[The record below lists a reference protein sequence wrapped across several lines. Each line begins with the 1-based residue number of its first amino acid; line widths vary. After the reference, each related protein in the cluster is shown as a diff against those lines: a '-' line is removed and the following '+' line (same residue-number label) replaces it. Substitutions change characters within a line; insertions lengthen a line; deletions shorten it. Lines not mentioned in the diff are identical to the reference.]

1 MTRVPLRPLA
11 RILDA
16 RAKGDDPNA
25 IEREN
30 KHLRHEEMRDRAR
43 LRAEGRLLV
52 LAALFFCAFITVGI
66 RMGMLSATEPMEP
79 RAQAGGSQ
87 IVATRGDIVDRNGNL
102 LATNLLTHALYAQP
116 PMMVDPER
124 AAKELVAIFPD
135 LEEEKLISNFTGK
148 RKFLWIKKK
157 ISPEQLQA
165 VHDIG
170 EPGLL
175 FAPREM
181 RLYPN
186 GAIASHVMG
195 GARFGNEGV
204 NAAELVGTAGIERAL
219 NDRLS
224 DPAQAGEP
232 LQLSLDLTVQAAVEQ
247 VLAGGMQMMG
257 AKGAAAV
264 LMDVHTGEIIS
275 IASLPDFDPND
286 RPNPLTQGHPSD
298 SPLFNRAVQGV
309 YELGSTF
316 KIFASAQALE
326 LGLVTPDTMIDS
338 RGPIVWGRHKIN
350 DFHDYGAQ
358 LSVSDVIIRSS
369 NIGTANLAK
378 MIGVSRQQQFLDSL
392 GFFQPTPVELIEA
405 SGAKPLLPP
414 NWSELS
420 TITISYG
427 HGLSASPLH
436 LASAYSAIVNGG
448 TRVTP
453 TLLRNPNPAPGP
465 RVVSERTSAQSREML
480 RQVVSAPHGT
490 ASFAEVPGYNV
501 GGKTG
506 TANKPRPT
514 GGYYDDKV
522 IGTFASVFPANDPKY
537 VLTVSL
543 DEAQIY
549 MAGEMRRTAGYTA
562 VPVAAEII
570 KRIAPLLGLKPEIE
584 PLAPIGVT
592 LTSN

>member
-16 RAKGDDPNA
+16 RAKGDDPDA

-52 LAALFFCAFITVGI
+52 LAALFFCAFITVGV
-66 RMGMLSATEPMEP
+66 RMGMLSATEPQEP
-79 RAQAGGSQ
+79 RAQVGGAQ
-87 IVATRGDIVDRNGNL
+87 IVATRGDIIDRNGNL

-116 PMMVDPER
+116 PQMVDPAR

-135 LEEEKLISNFTGK
+135 LKEEKLLADFTGK

-186 GAIASHVMG
+186 GAIASHVLG

-204 NAAELVGTAGIERAL
+204 HAAELVGTAGIERAM
-219 NDRLS
+219 NERLS

-232 LQLSLDLTVQAAVEQ
+232 LMLTLDLTVQAAVER

-264 LMDVHTGEIIS
+264 LMDVHTGEIVS

-286 RPNPLTQGHPSD
+286 RPNPLTQGQPSD

-326 LGLVTPDTMIDS
+326 LGLVTPDTMINT
-338 RGPIVWGRHKIN
+338 RGPLVWGKHRIR

-358 LSVSDVIIRSS
+358 LSVSDVIVMSS

-392 GFFQPTPVELIEA
+392 GFFQPTPVELVEA
-405 SGAKPLLPP
+405 TGAKPLLPP

-436 LASAYSAIVNGG
+436 LATAYSSILNGG

-453 TLLRNPNPAPGP
+453 TLLRAQTPTLGP
-465 RVVSERTSAQSREML
+465 RVVSDLTSAQTREML
-480 RQVVSAPHGT
+480 RLVVSSPDGT
-490 ASFAEVPGYNV
+490 ASFGEVPGYNV

-522 IGTFASVFPANDPKY
+522 IGTFASVFPADDPQY
-537 VLTVSL
+537 VLVVAL
-543 DEAQIY
+543 DEPQIF

-570 KRIAPLLGLKPEIE
+570 KRVAPLLGLKPEIE
-584 PLAPIGVT
+584 PLAPMGVT